1 MVCVIGVADIFNIFI
16 IRVRKIKSVCVAPL
30 CEGYSAG
37 EGEGEG
43 EAEAVA
49 SRFFLHSV

>member
-1 MVCVIGVADIFNIFI
+1 MVCVIGVADIFNILI
-16 IRVRKIKSVCVAPL
+16 IRVRKIKSVYVAPL
-30 CEGYSAG
+30 CEGYSA
-37 EGEGEG
+37 G

>member
-1 MVCVIGVADIFNIFI
+1 MVCVIGVADIFNILI
-16 IRVRKIKSVCVAPL
+16 IRVRKIKSVYVAPL
-30 CEGYSAG
+30 CEGYSA
-37 EGEGEG
+37 GEG

>member
-16 IRVRKIKSVCVAPL
+16 IREKNKIRVRGPL
-30 CEGYSAG
+30 CEGYSA
-37 EGEGEG
+37 GEG